1 MATLEQFQGIL
12 TRIDSATTNIA
23 ADLRKLKDQITGQGL
38 PSDVE
43 EEILAQLEAKAV
55 ALESIA
61 GETPEDEEEPTEPV
75 DEE

>member
-23 ADLRKLKDQITGQGL
+23 ADIRKIKDQITGQGL

-43 EEILAQLEAKAV
+43 EDILAQLEAKAV

-61 GETPEDEEEPTEPV
+61 AETPEDEEPV
-75 DEE
+75 EGEE

>member
-23 ADLRKLKDQITGQGL
+23 SDLRGLKDQIAGQGL

-43 EEILAQLEAKAV
+43 EEILSQLEAKAV

-61 GETPEDEEEPTEPV
+61 RETLEEGEEPVEG
-75 DEE
+75 EE